1 MNSIM
6 LCEGSTDYFLLQYY
20 MRKACGWE
28 DDRERQQ
35 GIFKVNRQKSRKLF
49 KKDGTL
55 TIAAV
60 GGCSRLKEGLKQVV
74 SRNLLAAPGGHD
86 FFDSVV
92 LITDR
97 DETETEQN
105 FIEDLTQVFREN
117 LVWISQEIGNNAW
130 VECSLVNN
138 VGQKRAFRFLLL
150 VIPFEEE
157 GAMETFLLD
166 AIAKEDLYDGEIIR
180 KCKVFVDQADPEKRY
195 LSGRRLITKAKFD
208 TYFSIRTSA
217 EQFMERQ
224 NILKEIC
231 WERYT
236 EIQKDFRLLTEL
248 S

>member
-28 DDRERQQ
+28 DDKERQQ
-35 GIFKVNRQKSRKLF
+35 SIFKVNRQRSRRLF
-49 KKDGTL
+49 KEDGTL

-60 GGCSRLKEGLKQVV
+60 GGCGRLGEGLTQVLV
-74 SRNLLAAPGGHD
+74 RNLLAAPGGQD

-105 FIEDLTQVFREN
+105 FIDGLTQVFRDN
-117 LVWISQEIGNNAW
+117 AVRLSQDIGNNAW
-130 VECSLVNN
+130 VQCSLTNN
-138 VGQKRAFRFLLL
+138 VGQNRTFRFLLL
-150 VIPFEEE
+150 VIPFEEK

-166 AIAKEDLYDGEIIR
+166 AVAKEDLYDGEIIR
-180 KCKVFVDQADPEKRY
+180 KCRMFVDQADPEKRY
-195 LSGRRLITKAKFD
+195 LSSRRLITKAKFD

-217 EQFMERQ
+217 EQFTERQ
-224 NILKEIC
+224 NILKEVC

-236 EIQKDFRLLTEL
+236 AIQKDFQLLAEL
-248 S
+248 P